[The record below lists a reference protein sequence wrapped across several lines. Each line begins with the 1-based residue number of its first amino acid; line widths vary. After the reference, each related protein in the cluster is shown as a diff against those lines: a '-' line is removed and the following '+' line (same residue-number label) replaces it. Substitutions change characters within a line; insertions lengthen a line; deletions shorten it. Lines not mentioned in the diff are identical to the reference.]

1 MRVSPG
7 GYVSFCAVE
16 TARTANRSKCRSRLG
31 LDEERARG
39 FEPPTYSLGSG
50 NDRVVS
56 GNPQGLTATTTDAS
70 PYASPCDAE
79 NVHAVDAKSRQDDKG
94 EGDANKPV
102 DLPAPDLERIA
113 EELRAML
120 PADECRRLAGLLIG
134 NDLLAPESLA

>member
-1 MRVSPG
+1 
-7 GYVSFCAVE
+7 
-16 TARTANRSKCRSRLG
+16 
-31 LDEERARG
+31 
-39 FEPPTYSLGSG
+39 
-50 NDRVVS
+50 
-56 GNPQGLTATTTDAS
+56 
-70 PYASPCDAE
+70 
-79 NVHAVDAKSRQDDKG
+79 VDAKSRQDDKG